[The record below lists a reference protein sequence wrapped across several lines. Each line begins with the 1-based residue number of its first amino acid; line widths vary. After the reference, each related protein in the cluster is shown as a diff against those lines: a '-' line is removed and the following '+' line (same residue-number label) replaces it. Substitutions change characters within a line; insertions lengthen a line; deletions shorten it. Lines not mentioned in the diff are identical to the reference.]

1 MVPPNN
7 GPALE
12 ASPSPILPASQRTPR
27 IAVLLASMN
36 GARWLPDQIRSILDQ
51 KGVDVQIFVSD
62 DGSSDGSFEWLQL
75 LSQDH
80 HRVRLLPRRQEP
92 SGVGSNFFYIMETA
106 PWQDFDAV
114 ALADQDDIW
123 FDTKLE
129 RHLRLLQEQQSVG
142 VSGNVLALWPGGRT
156 TLVRKN
162 DPQTQFDYLFESSG
176 PGCSFLLQ
184 PSFLQFFCDKVLAAI
199 PGARNFEYHD
209 WLLYAAAR
217 SLKHTWV
224 IDEVPCMYYRQHDHN
239 HIGANVG
246 VFPALKRM
254 RLVANKSYRS
264 RVTDLIEIC
273 KRLSGQSVAR
283 HRSIQRLLRR
293 EGLWSRV
300 LRARQASQ
308 FRRNR
313 RDQLALRFFF
323 LLGWW

>member
-1 MVPPNN
+1 MVPPEYRRVLKA
-7 GPALE
+7 PE
-12 ASPSPILPASQRTPR
+12 PTSLPADQRRPR

-36 GARWLPDQIRSILDQ
+36 GVRWLPDQIRSILDQ
-51 KGVDVQIFVSD
+51 KGVEVQIFVSD
-62 DGSSDGSFEWLQL
+62 DGSTDGSLEWLQL
-75 LSQDH
+75 LTQDH
-80 HRVRLLPRRQEP
+80 HRVKLLPRREEP
-92 SGVGSNFFYIMETA
+92 SGVGSNFFYLMEHA
-106 PWQDFDAV
+106 PWQGFDAV

-129 RHLRLLQEQQSVG
+129 RHFGLMQSEQAVG
-142 VSGNVLALWPGGRT
+142 VSGNVLALWPGGKT

-162 DPQTQFDYLFESSG
+162 DPQTDFDYLFESSG

-184 PSFLQFFCDKVLAAI
+184 TSFLQFFCSKVLAGV
-199 PGARNFEYHD
+199 PGAREFEFHD

-217 SLKHTWV
+217 SLKHGWV

-246 VFPALKRM
+246 FFPALKRM

-273 KRLSGQSVAR
+273 KGISGQSVVM
-283 HRSIQRLLRR
+283 HGSVHRLLKRQ
-293 EGLWSRV
+293 GLWSRV

-308 FRRNR
+308 FRRSR

-323 LLGWW
+323 LMGWW